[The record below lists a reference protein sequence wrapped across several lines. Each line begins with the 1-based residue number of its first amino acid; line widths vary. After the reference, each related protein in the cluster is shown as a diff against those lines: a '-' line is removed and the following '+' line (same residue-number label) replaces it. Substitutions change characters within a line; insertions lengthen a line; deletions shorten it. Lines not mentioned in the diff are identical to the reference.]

1 MIDDRSVPFVVLI
14 VAVIVAILGRPAV
27 RSSKIRRRR
36 RLPPGPAA
44 IERLAETLGIGIIVQ
59 SIDEGPPATIEASL
73 LLDALVHH
81 ATATGQTEDAAW
93 EDLARQA
100 TDWGN
105 NDPRKVRTYLGG
117 F

>member
-1 MIDDRSVPFVVLI
+1 MIDDRTVPFVVLI
-14 VAVIVAILGRPAV
+14 VVVIVAILGRPAV
-27 RSSKIRRRR
+27 RSAKIRRRR
-36 RLPPGPAA
+36 RLPPGPEA

-73 LLDALVHH
+73 LLDSRVHH
-81 ATATGQTEDAAW
+81 ATATGPTEEAAW

-100 TDWGN
+100 TEWGN
-105 NDPRKVRTYLGG
+105 NDPRQARTYLGG

>member
-14 VAVIVAILGRPAV
+14 VVVIVAILGRPAV
-27 RSSKIRRRR
+27 RSTKVMRRRA
-36 RLPPGPAA
+36 LPPGPAA

-73 LLDALVHH
+73 LLDARVHH
-81 ATATGQTEDAAW
+81 ATARGPTEEEAW

-100 TDWGN
+100 TEWGN
-105 NDPRKVRTYLGG
+105 DDPRKVRTYLGG
-117 F
+117 L

>member
-1 MIDDRSVPFVVLI
+1 VIDDRTVPFVVLI
-14 VAVIVAILGRPAV
+14 VVVIVAILGRPVV
-27 RSSKIRRRR
+27 RSSQVRRRR
-36 RLPPGPAA
+36 RLPPGPEA
-44 IERLAETLGIGIIVQ
+44 IAELASALGIGIIVQ
-59 SIDEGPPATIEASL
+59 SIDEGPPARIEASL

-81 ATATGQTEDAAW
+81 ATATGQTADAAW

-100 TDWGN
+100 TEWGN